1 MFRKIL
7 RGEWLKSDSCLTT
20 PHHWTPC
27 SLPCPSARFKASTMC
42 RMQMLSIE
50 NIANVATGAHA
61 IHFSSNFTQT
71 QMTVSAR
78 QRKRRWFYY
87 QATFEE
93 AKFCILT
100 LLCPGNVWWRR
111 GGCWCQWWC
120 QWWWRR
126 GGEYGRRLV
135 QPNQQLLVPV
145 QHQLVQLNTSDKI
158 MILETKNANS
168 RLVSSAIQLSIYT
181 SFGFFCDLP
190 LVVQTFN
197 FWALL
202 FQSKPLSGWI
212 FKTGLGPKREVEGLR
227 PRGWLTGF

>member
-1 MFRKIL
+1 MVEWPKSGLSPTTL
-7 RGEWLKSDSCLTT
+7 R
-20 PHHWTPC
+20 HWTPC
-27 SLPCPSARFKASTMC
+27 SQPCRSARFKASTMC

-135 QPNQQLLVPV
+135 QPNQKLLVPV
-145 QHQLVQLNTSDKI
+145 QLVQLNTSDKI

-181 SFGFFCDLP
+181 SFGLPDFFVICPD
-190 LVVQTFN
+190 FC
-197 FWALL
+197 
-202 FQSKPLSGWI
+202 SK
-212 FKTGLGPKREVEGLR
+212 
-227 PRGWLTGF
+227 